1 MTIKTEPTPKK
12 LDFKSNFFWGSVHN
26 DEDFFLCFCSFS
38 FGNEVINGFKEID
51 SDLVNESAAHKDD
64 DADCCN
70 LQREVPLGV
79 ETHFLGHWENTVPNE
94 LAEDGMLVEHI
105 HSQARTGNVVDYTAA
120 ELYLSEEQHKANTL
134 QHRE

>member
-1 MTIKTEPTPKK
+1 MAR
-12 LDFKSNFFWGSVHN
+12 LSL
-26 DEDFFLCFCSFS
+26 LCFCSFS
-38 FGNEVINGFKEID
+38 FGNAIINGFKEID

-64 DADCCN
+64 DADCRN
-70 LQREVPLGV
+70 LQREVPLGI
-79 ETHFLGHWENTVPNE
+79 ETHFLGHWENTVPNK

-105 HSQARTGNVVDYTAA
+105 YAQARTGNVVDYTAA